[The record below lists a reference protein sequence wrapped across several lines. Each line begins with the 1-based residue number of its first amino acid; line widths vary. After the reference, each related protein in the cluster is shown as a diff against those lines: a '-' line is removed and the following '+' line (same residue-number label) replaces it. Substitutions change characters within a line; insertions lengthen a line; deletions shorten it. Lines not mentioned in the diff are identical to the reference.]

1 MLETVTIE
9 PQIYTYDIDSG
20 HHVSNITYIK
30 WMEIGRIKLLETVG
44 MPVHEIE
51 KLGFA
56 PVLTRTEISYKKPL
70 YLGDKVR
77 VELFLSKLR
86 KISGKIKFNFIKD
99 TDEVVAEGEQEA
111 LFFSLTTKRPYKLT
125 EEQRLMFARY
135 LIEE

>member
-1 MLETVTIE
+1 MEKIIIE
-9 PQIYTYDIDSG
+9 PEIYTYDIDFG

-51 KLGFA
+51 KFGFF
-56 PVLTRTEISYKKPL
+56 PLLTRTEISYKKPL

-77 VELFLSKLR
+77 IELFLLKLK
-86 KISGKIKFNFIKD
+86 KISGSIQFKFIRG
-99 TDEVVAEGEQEA
+99 TDELVAEGEQNA

-125 EEQRLMFARY
+125 EEQRLLFAKY
-135 LIEE
+135 LLEE